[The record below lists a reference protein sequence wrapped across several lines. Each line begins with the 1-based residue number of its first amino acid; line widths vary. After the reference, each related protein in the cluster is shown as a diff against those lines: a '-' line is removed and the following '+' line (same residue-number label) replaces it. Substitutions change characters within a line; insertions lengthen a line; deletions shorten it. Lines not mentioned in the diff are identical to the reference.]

1 MMHMMGGACGPLMIV
16 VMGLSWLLGLGLVA
30 SLIVLVWTVVGRL
43 RRTPAQS

>member
-1 MMHMMGGACGPLMIV
+1 MLQMMNEACGPLMTA
-16 VMGLSWLLGLGLVA
+16 VMGLSWLFGLGLVV